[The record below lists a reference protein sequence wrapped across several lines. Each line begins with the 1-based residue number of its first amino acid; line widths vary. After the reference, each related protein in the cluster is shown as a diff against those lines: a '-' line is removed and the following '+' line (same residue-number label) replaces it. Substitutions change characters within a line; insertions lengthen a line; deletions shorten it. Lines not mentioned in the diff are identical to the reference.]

1 MGYIKIHSYPRVNF
15 RDLTVHNIYKLPPLK
30 MNFLS
35 EPITF
40 ADDTTVIISSKH
52 FYNFCLV

>member
-1 MGYIKIHSYPRVNF
+1 
-15 RDLTVHNIYKLPPLK
+15 